1 MSGSVCIVDACIG
14 GSGALLWTVFGRTP
28 HLQHLL
34 IAERAAPAFIRS
46 REVLER
52 LLLEKLVVAEHGAEL
67 ARLVHSEGR
76 EIGALVARRCGT
88 GMYPVLG

>member
-1 MSGSVCIVDACIG
+1 M
-14 GSGALLWTVFGRTP
+14 LWTVFRRTP

-76 EIGALVARRCGT
+76 EIGALVARRTRCT
-88 GMYPVLG
+88 GIYLFLGR

>member
-1 MSGSVCIVDACIG
+1 M
-14 GSGALLWTVFGRTP
+14 LWTVFRRTP

-76 EIGALVARRCGT
+76 EIGALVARRTQYCNEPKSRERET
-88 GMYPVLG
+88 KLLLFHDARTVR